1 MQSRTL
7 ALVFAAAILGSGC
20 VSKET
25 KLDQPAAPVA
35 AAAAPEAAP
44 VVSKPA
50 CPPEPTA
57 KVKSKSTKKTSKTKK
72 AEPVAVDCEPAK
84 PSTAAT
90 ATKASEPA
98 AAPAA
103 AAAVAPAA
111 AAPSKEAAKPSEPG
125 QPRVVKSRDGTFD
138 GEIYGNIP
146 ANSKWA
152 KLQIGMH
159 QSEVE
164 RILGVTSNIRGYVT
178 AKAFIPFYYGT
189 DSHRYEAVYA
199 GQGSVAYTGG
209 GMGGGQGVLMMINYD
224 PKVQ

>member
-1 MQSRTL
+1 MHSRTL
-7 ALVFAAAILGSGC
+7 AFILAATIIGAGC
-20 VSKET
+20 ANKESKPE
-25 KLDQPAAPVA
+25 PAPAPA
-35 AAAAPEAAP
+35 PTAAAAPEPAP
-44 VVSKPA
+44 VASKPE

-57 KVKSKSTKKTSKTKK
+57 KVKSKSTKKTSKSKK
-72 AEPVAVDCEPAK
+72 VEPAPVDCKPAK
-84 PSTAAT
+84 AKSTATSA
-90 ATKASEPA
+90 KASEPA
-98 AAPAA
+98 TAPVAAAPVAAAPA
-103 AAAVAPAA
+103 
-111 AAPSKEAAKPSEPG
+111 KEAATPSEPG

-146 ANSKWA
+146 PNSKWA

-164 RILGVTSNIRGYVT
+164 RILGVTPNMRGYVT

-224 PKVQ
+224 PKIQ